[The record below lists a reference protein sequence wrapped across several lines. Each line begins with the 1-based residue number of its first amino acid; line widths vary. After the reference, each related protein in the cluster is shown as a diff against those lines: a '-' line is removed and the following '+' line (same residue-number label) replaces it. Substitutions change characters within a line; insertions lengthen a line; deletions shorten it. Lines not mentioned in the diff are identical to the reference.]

1 MSPKALIAEDEPIL
15 AQALASLLRR
25 LWPELTL
32 LPSAQDGAQAI
43 ERALAELP
51 DVCFLDIQMPER
63 NGLEVAEALAES
75 WPQDRPLPRIVFVT
89 AYDEYAVA
97 AFERAAV
104 DYVLKP
110 VQADR
115 LARTCARLQE
125 RLRWQIDHTDHAT
138 QGSMDG
144 ADDAHHDMRLGG
156 VPAEEDP
163 QDEDSALLS
172 AVRALSGSQRR
183 STEHQAQQPPLK
195 YIQVAVGNNLQ
206 IIPVQDVLYFEAA
219 DKYVRVVTR
228 QPDSQAPEFLIRT
241 PLRELI
247 PRLDSEQYWQIHRS
261 VVVNVTAIEKVSRQH
276 GRLRV
281 HILGRTETLEVSRM
295 YAPLFR
301 AM

>member
-1 MSPKALIAEDEPIL
+1 L
-15 AQALASLLRR
+15 AQALATLLKR

-32 LPSAQDGAQAI
+32 LPSVQDGTQAL
-43 ERALAELP
+43 ERALADLP

-63 NGLEVAEALAES
+63 NGLEVAETLAEL

-115 LARTCARLQE
+115 LAKTCIRLQE
-125 RLRWQIDHTDHAT
+125 RLRWQISHADTGHTPHT
-138 QGSMDG
+138 T
-144 ADDAHHDMRLGG
+144 DAAMSDEPCQDNESA
-156 VPAEEDP
+156 VEDI

-172 AVRALSGSQRR
+172 AVRALSGSHRHAEGESPAPQ
-183 STEHQAQQPPLK
+183 TPLRL
-195 YIQVAVGNNLQ
+195 IQVAVGNHLQ
-206 IIPVQDVLYFEAA
+206 MIPVQDVLYFEAA

-228 QPDSQAPEFLIRT
+228 QAEGTTPELLIRT
-241 PLRELI
+241 P
-247 PRLDSEQYWQIHRS
+247 
-261 VVVNVTAIEKVSRQH
+261 H

-281 HILGRTETLEVSRM
+281 HVHGRTETLEVSRM
-295 YAPLFR
+295 YATLFR

>member
-1 MSPKALIAEDEPIL
+1 MNPTALIAEDEPIL
-15 AQALASLLRR
+15 AQALASLLKRF
-25 LWPELTL
+25 WPELVL
-32 LPSAQDGAQAI
+32 LPSAQDGTQAI

-63 NGLEVAEALAES
+63 NGLEVAEALADQ

-115 LARTCARLQE
+115 LAKTCTRLQE
-125 RLRWQIDHTDHAT
+125 SLRWQISHGHE
-138 QGSMDG
+138 
-144 ADDAHHDMRLGG
+144 ADANAHEDAHHDHDHEPD
-156 VPAEEDP
+156 VEDQ

-172 AVRALSGSQRR
+172 AVRALTVSQRQGD
-183 STEHQAQQPPLK
+183 SQASQPLAPLRM
-195 YIQVAVGNNLQ
+195 IQVAVGQNLQ
-206 IIPVQDVLYFEAA
+206 MIAVQDVLYFEAA
-219 DKYVRVVTR
+219 DKYVRVVTKLASAA
-228 QPDSQAPEFLIRT
+228 QPELLIRT

-247 PRLDSEQYWQIHRS
+247 PRLDAEQFWQIHRS
-261 VVVNVTAIEKVSRQH
+261 VVVNVTAIDSVSRQH
-276 GRLRV
+276 GKLRV
-281 HILGRTETLEVSRM
+281 HVHGRSESLEVSRM

>member
-1 MSPKALIAEDEPIL
+1 MSPTALIAEDEPIL
-15 AQALASLLRR
+15 AQALASLLKR
-25 LWPELTL
+25 LWPELNL
-32 LPSAQDGAQAI
+32 LPSVQDGAQAI
-43 ERALAELP
+43 ERALVDLP
-51 DVCFLDIQMPER
+51 DICFLDIQMPER
-63 NGLEVAEALAES
+63 NGLEVAETLAEA

-115 LARTCARLQE
+115 LAKTCTRLQE
-125 RLRWQIDHTDHAT
+125 RLRWQIAHTRDHEDEE
-138 QGSMDG
+138 
-144 ADDAHHDMRLGG
+144 ADDAHMGAVHA
-156 VPAEEDP
+156 VEDL

-172 AVRALSGSQRR
+172 AVRALSGAQRR
-183 STEHQAQQPPLK
+183 TPEEGNSPQAPLRF
-195 YIQVAVGNNLQ
+195 IQVAVGNNLQ
-206 IIPVQDVLYFEAA
+206 MIAVQDVLYFEAA

-228 QPDSQAPEFLIRT
+228 QSDAVATDLLIRT

-247 PRLDSEQYWQIHRS
+247 PRLEPDQFWQIHRS
-261 VVVNVTAIEKVSRQH
+261 MVVNVSAIEKISRQH

-281 HILGRTETLEVSRM
+281 HVHGRPETLEVSRM

>member
-1 MSPKALIAEDEPIL
+1 MNPTALIAEDEPIL
-15 AQALASLLRR
+15 AQALATLLKR

-32 LPSAQDGAQAI
+32 LPSAQDGTQAL
-43 ERALAELP
+43 ERALADLP

-63 NGLEVAEALAES
+63 NGLEVAEALAEQ

-115 LARTCARLQE
+115 LAKTCTRLQE
-125 RLRWQIDHTDHAT
+125 RLRWQISHMPVAE
-138 QGSMDG
+138 GS
-144 ADDAHHDMRLGG
+144 ASEDAHHDHDH
-156 VPAEEDP
+156 ESDIEDQ

-172 AVRALSGSQRR
+172 AVRAMTVSQRHADGQG
-183 STEHQAQQPPLK
+183 TQQQAPLRL
-195 YIQVAVGNNLQ
+195 IQVAVGQNLQ
-206 IIPVQDVLYFEAA
+206 MIPVQEVLYFEAA

-228 QPDSQAPEFLIRT
+228 QAQAAQTELLIRT

-247 PRLDSEQYWQIHRS
+247 PRLDAEQFWQIHRS
-261 VVVNVTAIEKVSRQH
+261 VVVNVTAIDSVSRQH
-276 GRLRV
+276 GKLRV
-281 HILGRTETLEVSRM
+281 HVHGRTETLEVSRM

>member
-1 MSPKALIAEDEPIL
+1 MSPTALIAEDEPIL
-15 AQALASLLRR
+15 AQALASLLKR

-32 LPSAQDGAQAI
+32 LPSVQDGAQAI
-43 ERALAELP
+43 ERALVDLP
-51 DVCFLDIQMPER
+51 DICFLDIQMPER
-63 NGLEVAEALAES
+63 NGLEVAETLAEA

-115 LARTCARLQE
+115 LAKTCTRLQE
-125 RLRWQIDHTDHAT
+125 RLRWQIAHTRHTEDEETDDGHMGAEHA
-138 QGSMDG
+138 
-144 ADDAHHDMRLGG
+144 
-156 VPAEEDP
+156 VEDL

-183 STEHQAQQPPLK
+183 TPEESMSPQPPLRF
-195 YIQVAVGNNLQ
+195 IQVAVGNNLQ
-206 IIPVQDVLYFEAA
+206 MIAVQDVLYFEAA

-228 QPDSQAPEFLIRT
+228 QSDAVATDLLIRT

-247 PRLDSEQYWQIHRS
+247 PRLDPDQFWQIHRS
-261 VVVNVTAIEKVSRQH
+261 MVVSVSAIEKISRQH

-281 HILGRTETLEVSRM
+281 HVHGRPETLEVSRM

>member
-1 MSPKALIAEDEPIL
+1 MSPTALIAEDEPIL
-15 AQALASLLRR
+15 AQALASLLKR

-32 LPSAQDGAQAI
+32 LPSVQDGAQAV
-43 ERALAELP
+43 ERALVDLP
-51 DVCFLDIQMPER
+51 DICFLDIQMPEK
-63 NGLEVAEALAES
+63 NGLEVAESLADM

-97 AFERAAV
+97 AFDRAAV

-115 LARTCARLQE
+115 LAKTCTRLQE
-125 RLRWQIDHTDHAT
+125 SLRWQIAHTRNH
-138 QGSMDG
+138 
-144 ADDAHHDMRLGG
+144 ADDDASDANMDTEPAVEDM
-156 VPAEEDP
+156 

-172 AVRALSGSQRR
+172 AVRALSGAQRR
-183 STEHQAQQPPLK
+183 APEEGITPQPPLRL
-195 YIQVAVGNNLQ
+195 IQVAVGNHLQ
-206 IIPVQDVLYFEAA
+206 MIPVQDVLYFEAA

-228 QPDSQAPEFLIRT
+228 QSDAVATDLLIRT
-241 PLRELI
+241 PLRELV
-247 PRLDSEQYWQIHRS
+247 PRLDGDQFWQIHRS
-261 VVVNVTAIEKVSRQH
+261 MVVNVVAIEKVSRQH

-281 HILGRTETLEVSRM
+281 HVHGRPETLEVSRM